1 MNRSSRHGIVGDSKQ
16 IHQVLKLV
24 DQVAGT
30 HATVL
35 IRGETGSGKELVAL
49 ALHHSSPRAAQP
61 FVVVDCASIHENLLQ
76 SELFGHERGSFTGA
90 VGSKHGLFE
99 AAHRGTL
106 FLDEI
111 AELTPALQVKLLR
124 VLETGTFRRVGG
136 TMDVHVD
143 VRLVA
148 ATNRALE
155 AMIEDGGFR
164 EDLFY
169 RLNAFPIDVPP
180 LRAHREDI
188 PELARHFIRRT
199 DTPDVEVSD
208 AAMERLT
215 AYRWPGNVRE
225 LAHAIERALILC
237 GGGPIEPEH
246 LPPSIQH
253 EDLAPAR
260 SKEES
265 LLSLHELELRHILRV
280 LDEHR
285 GHREHA
291 ASALGISERTLY
303 RRLKETGALHGPEAH
318 RDGPA
323 HAAHPAPME
332 PLET

>member
-1 MNRSSRHGIVGDSKQ
+1 MNRSNRHGIVGDSNP
-16 IHQVLKLV
+16 IHQVLRMV

-49 ALHHSSPRAAQP
+49 ALHHSSARAAQP

-76 SELFGHERGSFTGA
+76 SELFGHERGAYTGA

-136 TMDVHVD
+136 TTDVHVD

-199 DTPDVEVSD
+199 DTPGVEIGD
-208 AAMERLT
+208 AAMARLM

-225 LAHAIERALILC
+225 LAHAIERAVILC
-237 GGGPIEPEH
+237 GSGPIEPEH
-246 LPPSIQH
+246 LPPSLLH
-253 EDLAPAR
+253 EDIAPAR
-260 SKEES
+260 TKEES

-303 RRLKETGALHGPEAH
+303 RRLKESQALHGLEPH
-318 RDGPA
+318 HGGPA
-323 HAAHPAPME
+323 DGAHPVAME

>member
-1 MNRSSRHGIVGDSKQ
+1 MNGSNVHGIVGDSKQ
-16 IHQVLKLV
+16 IQNVLKMV
-24 DQVAGT
+24 EQVAGT

-49 ALHHSSPRAAQP
+49 ALHHSSARAGHP

-76 SELFGHERGSFTGA
+76 SELFGHERGAYTGA
-90 VGSKHGLFE
+90 VGAKHGLFE

-136 TMDVHVD
+136 TADVHVD

-148 ATNRALE
+148 ATNRELE
-155 AMIEDGGFR
+155 AMIEEGGFR

-169 RLNAFPIDVPP
+169 RLNAFPIDIPP
-180 LRAHREDI
+180 LRDRLEDI
-188 PELARHFIRRT
+188 PSLARHFIGMT
-199 DTPDVEVSD
+199 ETPGVEVSD
-208 AAMERLT
+208 AAMERLL

-237 GGGPIEPEH
+237 GGGPIEAEH
-246 LPPSIQH
+246 LPARVQH
-253 EDLAPAR
+253 DEVAR
-260 SKEES
+260 AGTKEES

-303 RRLKETGALHGPEAH
+303 RRLKETQVLHEPAGHHGGAAHGT
-318 RDGPA
+318 
-323 HAAHPAPME
+323 HPAPLE

>member
-1 MNRSSRHGIVGDSKQ
+1 MNRSSTHAIVGDSEQ
-16 IHQVLKLV
+16 IHQVLQLV
-24 DQVAGT
+24 EQVAGT

-76 SELFGHERGSFTGA
+76 SELFGHERGAYTGA
-90 VGSKHGLFE
+90 VGSKRGLFE

-124 VLETGTFRRVGG
+124 VLESGTFRRVGG
-136 TMDVHVD
+136 TTDVHVD

-155 AMIEDGGFR
+155 AMIEEGGFR

-180 LRAHREDI
+180 LRAHPEDI
-188 PELARHFIRRT
+188 PLLARHFIRMT
-199 DTPDVEVSD
+199 ETPDVVVSE
-208 AAMERLT
+208 AAMERLIE
-215 AYRWPGNVRE
+215 YRWPGNVRE

-237 GGGPIEPEH
+237 TGGVIMPEH
-246 LPPSIQH
+246 LPPRVQH
-253 EDLAPAR
+253 EDVAR
-260 SKEES
+260 AHSQEES
-265 LLSLHELELRHILRV
+265 LLSLHELELKHILRV
-280 LDEHR
+280 LEEHR
-285 GHREHA
+285 GNRENA

-303 RRLKETGALHGPEAH
+303 RRLKETHAPHL
-318 RDGPA
+318 PA
-323 HAAHPAPME
+323 AGRSGAAHGADSAPLE

>member
-1 MNRSSRHGIVGDSKQ
+1 MNRSSTHGIVGDSNQ
-16 IHQVLKLV
+16 IHQVLRMV

-49 ALHHSSPRAAQP
+49 ALHHSSARAAQP

-76 SELFGHERGSFTGA
+76 SELFGHERGAYTGA
-90 VGSKHGLFE
+90 IGSKHGLFE

-136 TMDVHVD
+136 TTDVHVD

-199 DTPDVEVSD
+199 DTPGVEIGD
-208 AAMERLT
+208 AAMARLM

-237 GGGPIEPEH
+237 GSGPIEPEH

-260 SKEES
+260 TQEES

-303 RRLKETGALHGPEAH
+303 RRLKESHAPHGPEPH
-318 RDGPA
+318 HGRPA
-323 HAAHPAPME
+323 HGTHPAPME